1 MILSSDGVASPS
13 ALVNVLNLNP
23 TKATRLSGNLLEK
36 NVIDRQIDFQDWRK
50 QSLSLTNDGLHFLRR
65 ILPVIHKI

>member
-23 TKATRLSGNLLEK
+23 TKVTRLSGNLLEK

-50 QSLSLTNDGLHFLRR
+50 QSLSLTNDGLH
-65 ILPVIHKI
+65 

>member
-23 TKATRLSGNLLEK
+23 TKVTRLSGNLLEK
-36 NVIDRQIDFQDWRK
+36 NVIDQQIDFQDWRK
-50 QSLSLTNDGLHFLRR
+50 QSLSLTNDGLH
-65 ILPVIHKI
+65 